1 MQWFPIRGTAA
12 HWDAKRLF
20 NYMEPLSNAM
30 ERHCNGE
37 AQTRKGG
44 WGETRETRR
53 RQGWLPVDEK
63 ILCSKASNSGYR
75 SCGMKCH
82 SDLGVWWEEIL
93 NIISACNLHPWV
105 YGRIGRLSIHEK
117 NTTLSLCISGPGW
130 HPVGAPGPTLTFI
143 FLIKRSPTSRIWS
156 SHVPQLP

>member
-20 NYMEPLSNAM
+20 NYMEPLSNALQW
-30 ERHCNGE
+30 RGPD
-37 AQTRKGG
+37 TKRRLGG
-44 WGETRETRR
+44 NLRDKKETRLTA
-53 RQGWLPVDEK
+53 GWW
-63 ILCSKASNSGYR
+63 KASNSGYR
-75 SCGMKCH
+75 NCGMKCH

-130 HPVGAPGPTLTFI
+130 HQWVLLAQLLLLFLT
-143 FLIKRSPTSRIWS
+143 KRSPTSRIWS
-156 SHVPQLP
+156 SHAPQLL